1 MKKLHLLIAAGVM
14 ALSLA
19 GCGNGAEANSTT
31 AADNVTE
38 ANNTT
43 VVSTIADVENTIASE
58 STEVEESTMTT
69 ETTESAEYAAIT
81 QTEEESSSEVAD
93 AETEPTEASE
103 ANALVVY
110 FSATGNTKAVAE
122 TLAEMQGADLVEIV
136 PEEPYTDADLDY
148 NNASS
153 RSTLEQNDADAR
165 PAISGTIDNMEDYE
179 VVYVGYPI
187 WWYDMPR
194 IMYTFF
200 DTYDFSGK
208 TIVPFCTSGGSSLSG
223 TPDTIAEFEPE
234 ATILDGIQIGSSAA
248 HDAEGE
254 LSKWLAEIGLN

>member
-1 MKKLHLLIAAGVM
+1 MRKMKKLNLLIAAGM
-14 ALSLA
+14 MTLSLA
-19 GCGNGAEANSTT
+19 GCGNGA
-31 AADNVTE
+31 AAP
-38 ANNTT
+38 
-43 VVSTIADVENTIASE
+43 EN
-58 STEVEESTMTT
+58 TEVEETTMTT
-69 ETTESAEYAAIT
+69 ENTEPSAAT
-81 QTEEESSSEVAD
+81 QTEEEASSEAAD
-93 AETEPTEASE
+93 AETEATEATE
-103 ANALVVY
+103 AAGTNTLVVY
-110 FSATGNTKAVAE
+110 FSATGNTKAMAE
-122 TLAEMQGADLVEIV
+122 TLAEIQGADLVEIV
-136 PEEPYTDADLDY
+136 PEEPYTDEDLDY

-153 RSTLEQNDADAR
+153 RSTLEQNDANAR

-223 TPDTIAEFEPE
+223 TPDTIAAFEPE
-234 ATILDGIQIGSSAA
+234 ATILDGIQLGSSAA

>member
-1 MKKLHLLIAAGVM
+1 MRKMKKLHLLIAAGVM

-19 GCGNGAEANSTT
+19 GCGNGEEANSTT
-31 AADNVTE
+31 VANNVTE
-38 ANNTT
+38 ANNATASTT
-43 VVSTIADVENTIASE
+43 ETAENTAALE
-58 STEVEESTMTT
+58 NTEVEETIMTA
-69 ETTESAEYAAIT
+69 ENTESSAAA

-93 AETEPTEASE
+93 TETEPTESSE

-122 TLAEMQGADLVEIV
+122 TLAEIQGADLVEIV
-136 PEEPYTDADLDY
+136 PEEPYTDEDLDY